1 MAMESPGDRA
11 YSSSVDGPTVREM
24 EFGMNARLATV
35 VTWGGG
41 GLILAAGVLA
51 FALQILQG
59 ESVFAARLLAG
70 LAGCL

>member
-1 MAMESPGDRA
+1 
-11 YSSSVDGPTVREM
+11 
-24 EFGMNARLATV
+24 MNARLATV